1 MIAKD
6 SNIVRPSEEIR
17 TLRLLDELEKN
28 SIVSQRLL
36 SQKFGI
42 SLGLTNAYL
51 KRMVGKGW
59 IRIQG
64 LNRRRVEYFL
74 TPKGIAEKT
83 RLTLTLISSNIQHYS
98 ELKRTILEK
107 FLEMQRKGKKRIVFY
122 GVSDEMEVA
131 YISLQGV
138 DLNLVGIVED
148 DEKFQ
153 SQIILGYELEPV
165 SRVKELKPDC
175 ILITSL
181 EESQKKKER
190 LRALTDGK
198 DVYISDICFK

>member
-1 MIAKD
+1 MIAKN

-17 TLRLLDELEKN
+17 TLRLLDELERN

-51 KRMVGKGW
+51 KRMVTNGW
-59 IRIQG
+59 IRTQG
-64 LNRRRVEYFL
+64 LNRRRMEYFL
-74 TPKGIAEKT
+74 TPKGKAEKT
-83 RLTLTLISSNIQHYS
+83 RLTLTLISSNVQHYS
-98 ELKRTILEK
+98 ELKKIIHGK
-107 FLEMQRKGKKRIVFY
+107 FVDMQRKGKKRIVFY

-165 SRVKELKPDC
+165 SRIQELKPDGV
-175 ILITSL
+175 LITCIKDN
-181 EESQKKKER
+181 EKRRER
-190 LRALTDGK
+190 LRALLGTK
-198 DVYISDICFK
+198 RIHVSDICA